1 MKHQTTEDNHALS
14 WWKELLYIAGFYFVY
29 SQIRNQFGS
38 NGLFAATSSTA
49 ANNAELVIKFE
60 RALGLYFEETVQ
72 TTFLNFT
79 WFMWASNVF
88 YGSLHFIV
96 TIGAGIYLYWKFPF
110 RFRRYRSTLGATT
123 AIALTGFAL
132 FPLMP
137 PRLLSAEA
145 PYGANLIG
153 YKFVDSLSE
162 FGGLWSFDSGT
173 MQAISNQWAAMP
185 SLHLAW
191 AAWCVYALYP
201 ILRRKVSRSILLTYP
216 LLTLFTIVV
225 TGNHY
230 WIDGIAGLLTL
241 ALGATIGNRLNGYW
255 GRRRLISSLKL

>member
-1 MKHQTTEDNHALS
+1 
-14 WWKELLYIAGFYFVY
+14 
-29 SQIRNQFGS
+29 
-38 NGLFAATSSTA
+38 
-49 ANNAELVIKFE
+49 
-60 RALGLYFEETVQ
+60 
-72 TTFLNFT
+72 
-79 WFMWASNVF
+79 
-88 YGSLHFIV
+88 
-96 TIGAGIYLYWKFPF
+96 
-110 RFRRYRSTLGATT
+110 
-123 AIALTGFAL
+123 
-132 FPLMP
+132 
-137 PRLLSAEA
+137 
-145 PYGANLIG
+145 
-153 YKFVDSLSE
+153 
-162 FGGLWSFDSGT
+162 

-255 GRRRLISSLKL
+255 GRRRLITSLKL